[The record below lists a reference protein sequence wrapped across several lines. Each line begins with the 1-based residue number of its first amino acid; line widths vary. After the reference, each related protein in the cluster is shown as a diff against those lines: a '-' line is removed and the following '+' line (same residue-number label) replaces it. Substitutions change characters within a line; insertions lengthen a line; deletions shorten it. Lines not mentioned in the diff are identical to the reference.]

1 MADSLGLAPRPELSY
16 EDAVSELE
24 AIVARLEHGD
34 LSLDESLRL
43 FERGV
48 GLMRAASARLDEA
61 ERRIDLLTLDE
72 AGRPVLRPMAGL
84 QQELQPEPRE
94 PGPESRPEPWSE
106 GERS

>member
-1 MADSLGLAPRPELSY
+1 MAESLDSASRAEVSPSY

-34 LSLDESLRL
+34 LSLDESMRL

-61 ERRIDLLTLDE
+61 ERRIDQLTLDE

-84 QQELQPEPRE
+84 QEAR
-94 PGPESRPEPWSE
+94 SE
-106 GERS
+106 EERA

>member
-1 MADSLGLAPRPELSY
+1 VAEPDPAPQPEVSY

-24 AIVARLEHGD
+24 AIVTRLEHGD

-61 ERRIDLLTLDE
+61 ERRIDELTLDE
-72 AGRPVLRPMAGL
+72 AGRPVLRPVAGL
-84 QQELQPEPRE
+84 QAQPSEDD
-94 PGPESRPEPWSE
+94 RP
-106 GERS
+106 

>member
-1 MADSLGLAPRPELSY
+1 VAEPDVAPRPEQ
-16 EDAVSELE
+16 
-24 AIVARLEHGD
+24 GD

-61 ERRIDLLTLDE
+61 ERRVDLLTLDP

-84 QQELQPEPRE
+84 QPED
-94 PGPESRPEPWSE
+94 E
-106 GERS
+106 GR